1 MVLREDSKIR
11 DVGAFLLLLFA
22 TAVTLFFLWQIL
34 MYLYGTDY
42 PAPWVE

>member
-1 MVLREDSKIR
+1 MKEDSKIR

-22 TAVTLFFLWQIL
+22 TAVALFFLWEIIL
-34 MYLYGTDY
+34 YLNRTDY